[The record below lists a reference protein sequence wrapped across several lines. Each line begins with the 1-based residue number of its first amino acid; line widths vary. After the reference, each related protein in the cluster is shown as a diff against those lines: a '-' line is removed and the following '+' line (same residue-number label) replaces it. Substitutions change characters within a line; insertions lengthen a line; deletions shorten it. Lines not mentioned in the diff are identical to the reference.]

1 MRKKTRQIR
10 YKLADLFKGT
20 LFGHEEIMQ
29 GYKRR
34 CRVRCLTNCSLIYL
48 NRDQH
53 KRWAPDRWKPA
64 QIEMVN
70 KNMRILD
77 LDYIVEK
84 ISRYNNEKTR
94 LNIAVLD
101 SAKLNCHDLLGLR
114 SNYLHNNE
122 NKNQMSKLMPWINKA
137 R

>member
-1 MRKKTRQIR
+1 
-10 YKLADLFKGT
+10 
-20 LFGHEEIMQ
+20 
-29 GYKRR
+29 
-34 CRVRCLTNCSLIYL
+34 
-48 NRDQH
+48 
-53 KRWAPDRWKPA
+53 
-64 QIEMVN
+64 MVN

-77 LDYIVEK
+77 LNYIVEK

-101 SAKLNCHDLLGLR
+101 SAKLNCHDLLGQR